1 MKNYLLVLVLGLS
14 IYLVLTPKD
23 LFFGTGVKSTSSYS
37 ETESLDSVAAGQT
50 QLPLHPKGNDLADAK
65 SSVVTLSERNLPS
78 PSLNV
83 TEKRLQNF
91 QSLLH
96 KIGPC
101 LELKNSLSL
110 SSNEPKIDN
119 LLSSLQGDLGDPVI
133 RSEDWTST
141 EIETPSQEKKL
152 IKIETNYENE
162 DIVKKLKYF
171 NVTNEGLIPI
181 DLSDEQTTEPT
192 STFLASLE
200 SEGKVIKTEKSER
213 VFYQNG
219 EEVLY
224 TESNGLIE
232 FIEISRQGKTLK
244 CPSLEKSDCT
254 CR

>member
-1 MKNYLLVLVLGLS
+1 M
-14 IYLVLTPKD
+14 
-23 LFFGTGVKSTSSYS
+23 
-37 ETESLDSVAAGQT
+37 
-50 QLPLHPKGNDLADAK
+50 
-65 SSVVTLSERNLPS
+65 
-78 PSLNV
+78 
-83 TEKRLQNF
+83 
-91 QSLLH
+91 
-96 KIGPC
+96 
-101 LELKNSLSL
+101 
-110 SSNEPKIDN
+110 
-119 LLSSLQGDLGDPVI
+119 LSSLQGDLGDPVI